1 MNQVVFDN
9 LKEAKEYFDIAKSKG
24 YDVSVP
30 IKERRPQGLKKVYDI
45 NGKPVL
51 YRWRVIYKA
60 QESAKGNGE
69 IKYIKVKFSDGKERV
84 VPIISP
90 MRPAETR
97 EIPSNGWIA
106 EEKVDGSL
114 TLMYLKDKAV
124 AYINRKGVNKTA
136 VYPELTDDEP
146 KKYKG
151 KGLTIIQ
158 GETYEGSGR
167 TDSWESFLKRDLL
180 QDAKKAKERQK
191 QYPLKFKAYDVLM
204 EEDKWV
210 TKKPILERKKIL
222 EEVTPKTRE
231 VNIAKY
237 SRHPKEFTKE
247 LKKDKTAEGVVF
259 KQLDNGYEF
268 GKSSQWR
275 KLKFKKEADVVI
287 MGYEKGIGKRSKI
300 GILKVGVYDKGE
312 IREVANVGTGFSDKE
327 LADMKGRLDKGEQLF
342 AKVKYIKV
350 GSQGRLRAPVFKG
363 LREDITVEDTH
374 L

>member
-1 MNQVVFDN
+1 MNQVVFDSP
-9 LKEAKEYFDIAKSKG
+9 KEAKEYSDIAKSKG
-24 YDVSVP
+24 YDVSMPV
-30 IKERRPQGLKKVYDI
+30 KEKRPQGSKKVYDI
-45 NGKPVL
+45 NGKLVQ
-51 YRWRVIYKA
+51 YRWRVIYKTP
-60 QESAKGNGE
+60 ESKDNGE
-69 IKYIKVKFSDGKERV
+69 IRYANIKFSDGKVRK

-90 MRPAETR
+90 MRPTETKT
-97 EIPSNGWIA
+97 IPSNGWIA

-124 AYINRKGVNKTA
+124 AYINRKGTNKTA
-136 VYPELTDDEP
+136 IYPELTDDEP
-146 KKYKG
+146 KQHKSK
-151 KGLTIIQ
+151 KLTIIQ
-158 GETYEGSGR
+158 GEAYEGSGR

-180 QDAKKAKERQK
+180 QDEEKAKERQK

-204 EEDKWV
+204 EEGKWV
-210 TKKPILERKKIL
+210 TDKPILERKKIL
-222 EEVTPKTRE
+222 EEVTPKTKE

-237 SRHPKEFTKE
+237 SRKPKEFTKE

-259 KQLDNGYEF
+259 KKIDNGYEF
-268 GKSSQWR
+268 KKSGQWR

-327 LADMKGRLDKGEQLF
+327 LADIKRRLDKGEQLF
-342 AKVKYIKV
+342 AKVKYMSMPK
-350 GSQGRLRAPVFKG
+350 GGRLRAPAFKG